1 MRAASCALTLLAGL
15 LVAGPALAQRMAVTV
30 ECNPADKPLVYDCT
44 LTLAERDSGRMI
56 VGAAAIVEADMPS
69 MPMAHKIKPVELKAT
84 DKPGVYTFRI
94 ELEMHG
100 EWALKLRL
108 SKPRMDLIV
117 HKMNFAKP
125 PG

>member
-1 MRAASCALTLLAGL
+1 MRAASCALTLVAGL
-15 LVAGPALAQRMAVTV
+15 LLAGPALAERMAVSVQCT
-30 ECNPADKPLVYDCT
+30 PADKPLVYDCT
-44 LTLAERDSGRMI
+44 LMLSERDSGRMI

-69 MPMAHKIKPVELKAT
+69 MPMAHKVKPVALKPT
-84 DKPGVYTFRI
+84 DQPGVYTFRI

-108 SKPRMDLIV
+108 SKPRMDVIV

-125 PG
+125 GG